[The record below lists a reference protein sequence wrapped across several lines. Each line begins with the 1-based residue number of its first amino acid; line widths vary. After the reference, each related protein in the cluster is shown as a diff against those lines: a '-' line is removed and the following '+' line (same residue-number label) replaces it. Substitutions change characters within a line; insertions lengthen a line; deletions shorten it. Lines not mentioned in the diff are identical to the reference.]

1 MKIITHFLCCRLI
14 QVIPFPK
21 NIILI
26 FSKKKK
32 REKKLWFQKLYSS
45 FEHFAIKSFE
55 TCEIRTCTGKG
66 MDVRNIG
73 RTREALRLEKTKIRG
88 YRRRLDGFRS
98 HDHVFGRIPSVSIA
112 ILDNRFASIRLTR
125 NHLRRLVSFRPLLRV
140 TAFYTFLLT
149 VR

>member
-1 MKIITHFLCCRLI
+1 MLRLI
-14 QVIPFPK
+14 QVILFPK
-21 NIILI
+21 NI
-26 FSKKKK
+26 FKFFQKGKKKK
-32 REKKLWFQKLYSS
+32 KKKKLWFQKLYDD
-45 FEHFAIKSFE
+45 HFTIKSLE
-55 TCEIRTCTGKG
+55 TCEIRTYTGKG

-73 RTREALRLEKTKIRG
+73 RTWEALRLERTKIPG

-98 HDHVFGRIPSVSIA
+98 HDHVFGRIPYVSIA